1 MVILRIFCV
10 YICFEGQFWSF
21 LQIDIGWIHFLRLL
35 WTRIGENKIL
45 HYRSLGPMVEEV
57 NSDSL
62 IRRWHCCK
70 YWSQSFCLLCA
81 KCENSTSTCKLFLI
95 EPSFSTVFLETSSCI
110 LINSISWGEI
120 WFLILEASS
129 SQL

>member
-1 MVILRIFCV
+1 MLNNS
-10 YICFEGQFWSF
+10 EGQFWSF

-81 KCENSTSTCKLFLI
+81 KCENSNSTCKLFLI
-95 EPSFSTVFLETSSCI
+95 EPSHSTVFLETSSCI
-110 LINSISWGEI
+110 LINSISWGEVTNYCI
-120 WFLILEASS
+120 FRDL
-129 SQL
+129 QLYVDKFN

>member
-1 MVILRIFCV
+1 MIFQDFV
-10 YICFEGQFWSF
+10 YIYIFLKVSF
-21 LQIDIGWIHFLRLL
+21 DSFHKLNFGWIHFLRLL
-35 WTRIGENKIL
+35 WTRIGKIKIL
-45 HYRSLGPMVEEV
+45 HYRSLDPMVEEV

-95 EPSFSTVFLETSSCI
+95 EPSLSTVFLETSSCI